1 MTILRLLVPTVAA
14 LALSATASAAGPCTQ
29 QIAQVQAQIDAKLAA
44 NAATGPAAA
53 ESSAA
58 LLNRQPTP
66 QSIAAA
72 ESKLGEIS
80 PELTAEIGTSMA
92 RAREADL
99 AGDQK
104 ACEEAL
110 AAVRR
115 ALGQ

>member
-1 MTILRLLVPTVAA
+1 MTMPRLLAATVAA
-14 LALSATASAAGPCTQ
+14 LALSAIASAAGPCTQ

-44 NAATGPAAA
+44 NAVAGPPAP

-58 LLNRQPTP
+58 LDNRQPTP

-80 PELTAEIGTSMA
+80 PELMATLEKGMA

-104 ACEEAL
+104 ACDEAL
-110 AAVRR
+110 AQVRR
-115 ALGQ
+115 ALGP

>member
-1 MTILRLLVPTVAA
+1 MTMLRLIVPTVAA
-14 LALSATASAAGPCTQ
+14 LALSTIASAAGPCTQ

-44 NAATGPAAA
+44 NAVAGPPAA

-58 LLNRQPTP
+58 LDNRQPTP

-80 PELTAEIGTSMA
+80 PELMATLETGMA
-92 RAREADL
+92 RARDADL

-104 ACEEAL
+104 GCEEAL
-110 AAVRR
+110 AAVRA

>member
-44 NAATGPAAA
+44 NAASG
-53 ESSAA
+53 SAA
-58 LLNRQPTP
+58 PESPGALLSRQPTP
-66 QSIAAA
+66 GSIAAA
-72 ESKLGEIS
+72 ESKLGELS
-80 PELTAEIGTSMA
+80 QEVMATLATGMA

-99 AGDQK
+99 SGDQK

-110 AAVRR
+110 AAVRA